1 MRFGVDSMRR
11 YWICSCR
18 RRAEMSAPILPG
30 ATLGI
35 LGGGQ
40 LGRMFCIAAR
50 AMGYQLTV
58 LDPDPGSPAG
68 RVADDHIEAAYG
80 DHKALDY
87 LVQTC
92 DVITT
97 EFENVPAES
106 MRYLGASRP
115 VFPSAEALEIAQ
127 NRNREKA
134 FAREAGLTPAPS
146 HPVYQAG
153 DLEKAVTVT
162 GLPAVLKTATLGYD
176 GKGQYVVDS
185 LQQAHQVYRDCG
197 GVECVL
203 EQKIE
208 LKKEVSVIV
217 ARNQR
222 GETAVYPV
230 GENEHRNGILHMTS
244 VPARVD
250 DELAEQ
256 ARGQALQLVDRLG
269 YVGVLAVEFFIDSD
283 DRLLFNEMAPR
294 PHNSGHYTMDA
305 CVTSQFEQQ
314 ARVICGLP
322 PGDVTLLSPVVMVN
336 LLGDLWRPDWRVL
349 LNEPG
354 LKLHLY
360 GKTEARPGRKMGHYT
375 VLRNDID
382 DALERAR
389 RIFDTL
395 SKR

>member
-1 MRFGVDSMRR
+1 M
-11 YWICSCR
+11 
-18 RRAEMSAPILPG
+18 
-30 ATLGI
+30 
-35 LGGGQ
+35 
-40 LGRMFCIAAR
+40 
-50 AMGYQLTV
+50 
-58 LDPDPGSPAG
+58 
-68 RVADDHIEAAYG
+68 
-80 DHKALDY
+80 
-87 LVQTC
+87 
-92 DVITT
+92 
-97 EFENVPAES
+97 
-106 MRYLGASRP
+106 
-115 VFPSAEALEIAQ
+115 
-127 NRNREKA
+127 
-134 FAREAGLTPAPS
+134 
-146 HPVYQAG
+146 
-153 DLEKAVTVT
+153 
-162 GLPAVLKTATLGYD
+162 
-176 GKGQYVVDS
+176 
-185 LQQAHQVYRDCG
+185 
-197 GVECVL
+197 L

-250 DELAEQ
+250 DPLAEQ
-256 ARGQALQLVDRLG
+256 ARKQALQLVDRLG

-283 DRLLFNEMAPR
+283 NRLLFNEMAPR

-360 GKTEARPGRKMGHYT
+360 GKKEARPGRKMGHYN
-375 VLRNDID
+375 VLHSELET
-382 DALERAR
+382 ALAHAELRAGLGAEVDHAR
-389 RIFDTL
+389 RQLVEIEVDHVLVVGSPTRAFSPTPAIKPIRRIW
-395 SKR
+395 SAKSSC